1 VAFFLPNFYEGR
13 SMIRYLFII
22 IAIQLS
28 IGCSINPATG
38 QRDFVLMS
46 EHEELALGRQHSQ
59 QVLKTYRV
67 YDDAVLQ
74 QYVQSVGERVARVS
88 HRQNLIYRF
97 TLLDSTEVN
106 AFALPGGYIYI
117 TRGLLAYLNSEAE
130 LAAVLGHEL
139 GHVTARHSVRQ
150 HSLSTATSVFGSL
163 IVAAS
168 GVRGVDQLTNIL
180 GTGIVR
186 GYGREHELEAD
197 GLGVEYLVKAGY
209 PASAMRDV
217 IATLKNQE
225 LFDKKLALEQGRQP
239 RVYHG
244 VFSTHPDNDTRLL
257 QVLGQTG
264 PIPKLSEQGA
274 QDIKF
279 LKKIEGLTFGDS
291 EKDGIIRNNRFYH
304 PELNFKVTFPAG
316 WLISNKPESIAAS
329 APNNAAFM
337 QLTLQDL
344 NKKITP
350 REFLKTRLGLGNTIS
365 EGVFSAGKLL
375 GYKAVV
381 NGKTPYGQG
390 KVRIAVLFDGLRA
403 FVFFAAAKHP
413 KEFGEVDAQVLNS
426 IKSVSALN
434 RKDRVAAKELKVAL
448 TRINR
453 SYKNMN
459 TLSKNSPITH
469 HAEDQLR
476 LLNDLFPNGE
486 PKLGDLIKIVR

>member
-1 VAFFLPNFYEGR
+1 
-13 SMIRYLFII
+13 MIRYLFII

-67 YDDAVLQ
+67 YDHAVLQ

-163 IVAAS
+163 IVAAT
-168 GVRGVDQLTNIL
+168 GVRGVDQLTNML

-225 LFDKKLALEQGRQP
+225 LFDKKLAFEQGREP
-239 RVYHG
+239 RAYHG

-264 PIPKLSEQGA
+264 PIPRISEQGA

-329 APNNAAFM
+329 APHNAAFM

-350 REFLKTRLGLGNTIS
+350 REFLKTRLGLGKTIS
-365 EGVFSAGKLL
+365 EEAFSVGKLL
-375 GYKAVV
+375 GYRAIV
-381 NGKTPYGQG
+381 NGKTPYGLG
-390 KVRIAVLFDGLRA
+390 KVRVAVLFDGLRA
-403 FVFFAAAKHP
+403 FVFFAAAQHP

>member
-13 SMIRYLFII
+13 SMIRYLCII

-264 PIPKLSEQGA
+264 PIPKL
-274 QDIKF
+274 KF

-291 EKDGIIRNNRFYH
+291 EKDGVIRNNRFYH

-365 EGVFSAGKLL
+365 EGAFSAGKLL

-434 RKDRVAAKELKVAL
+434 RKDRVAAKKLKVAL